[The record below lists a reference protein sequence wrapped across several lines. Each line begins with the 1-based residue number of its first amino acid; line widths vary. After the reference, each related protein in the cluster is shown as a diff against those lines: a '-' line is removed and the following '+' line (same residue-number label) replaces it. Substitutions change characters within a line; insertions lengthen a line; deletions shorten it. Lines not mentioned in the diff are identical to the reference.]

1 MQIKK
6 IVINLN
12 QQLFMPLI
20 VLLLILSAVIR
31 PSL

>member
-20 VLLLILSAVIR
+20 VLLLILSTVIR